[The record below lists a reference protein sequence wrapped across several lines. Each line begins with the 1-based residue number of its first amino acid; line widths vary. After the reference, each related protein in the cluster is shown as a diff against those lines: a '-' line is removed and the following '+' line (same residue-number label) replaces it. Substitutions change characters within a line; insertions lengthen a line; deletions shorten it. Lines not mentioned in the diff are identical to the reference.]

1 MVGTSL
7 WRAVGSLWVIV
18 GSIGLLCEPAQ
29 AQGVAQGASA
39 PPGPPM
45 PLKPVDM
52 GFLDPRNVSPAP
64 RLPHELKP
72 DAWPQPDYFK
82 QALQLTGRKPNERA
96 SSLRLRLPADR
107 PAPPYV
113 ALPVQTQAFGFSAPF
128 RALLGAELDA
138 QLDRLGIAASR
149 QTDVVDAQGP
159 FVRRLDEAVFAGL
172 LGQVPA
178 SKAVVLHAGHDG
190 AQTLFLTLVVR
201 DAKGQAVAH
210 RSLPLPD
217 DPEEALR
224 AVGSVLPELIKT
236 AGLPLQP
243 RPPQGGTACELS
255 AWSLANLPAEASPM
269 SRACAALAA
278 ASLLPDFESTGMPGA
293 TQSTESRL
301 ALLAQAHAQAGLA
314 RPESTESQAIRKLAW
329 SQLGLSQTPTPGVS
343 GLLAS
348 KDPVVSRVARLV
360 LLPVVRYSPVQSERD
375 GIRRQIESVVKGL
388 PVFAQAAVQARGDFA
403 DSFGA
408 IDWCALER
416 GFPGAMPSPACRSVP
431 GLASAP
437 ARPASR
443 AEWLVFQEWRLAAA
457 FHELR
462 RLAVTQGLPERARA
476 FAKSMPADLASHPF
490 VQRLSL
496 AAGVAAPST
505 GSFEDLLRSTR
516 EQTDATVANMVDLQ
530 RHDAWVGGFSL
541 SEHALSG
548 NTNVSMDPQIQDD
561 QADDGRLLG
570 VLKYDRFTVG
580 FQPPYRRR
588 AGETAFFLRPERQLM
603 QFGLMDLRFAQAA
616 LMAPAVPASGQAPA
630 VPWVPPPLF
639 GNGKPWQPA
648 LTPQELAR
656 NLAQNPSDMGTRV
669 ELALAQLKRGG
680 SMADALK
687 LIDAQPVNQR
697 ADERIGESH
706 RWASPAHAFFFAA
719 EPEAALRYYE
729 KVAAIGTGSQSDL
742 HARGRIPLLRGRLP
756 EAFEAIQARQRRYD
770 SDFARRD
777 VAGFLFMQRQPDA
790 AWSLLLPRAA
800 LSESMPLWDGILV
813 GHRQSGLEAGQAVDW
828 LTSLQLQKAQVRYK
842 DVRSYYPHQLAVI
855 DRVPSETD
863 VAMLKKPAGGQGYV
877 DPIWA
882 LSALLIRTSINGG
895 GEEAVRQQVLATL
908 KDSSPD
914 QVRFMLP
921 SYAWVAWKA
930 TQGKDDLLTGV
941 RKAEIDSDFD
951 GLLAKSMVLA
961 LEGRT
966 DESLQYLGAARFTL
980 AELGLGTPL
989 LERVI
994 PATYQLALA
1003 GTLMHQHTGQDA
1015 YRREMLRYARAYQKV
1030 FPFLAW
1036 PHALEALMEKA
1047 QAARLAAACRAW
1059 QLDRGSHFLQRAA
1072 VPGLSATACKNALW

>member
-1 MVGTSL
+1 MVGASI
-7 WRAVGSLWVIV
+7 WRAVGSFLVIA
-18 GSIGLLCEPAQ
+18 GSLGWLSEQAQ
-29 AQGVAQGASA
+29 AQGAAPGTGA
-39 PPGPPM
+39 PPAPPNM
-45 PLKPVDM
+45 S
-52 GFLDPRNVSPAP
+52 FLDPRTVSPAP

-82 QALQLTGRKPNERA
+82 LALQLAGRKPNERA

-107 PAPPYV
+107 PVPPYIV
-113 ALPVQTQAFGFSAPF
+113 LPVQTQAFGFSAPF

-138 QLDRLGIAASR
+138 QLDRQGIVASR

-159 FVRRLDEAVFAGL
+159 FVRRLDEAAIIGM
-172 LGQVPA
+172 LGQTPA

-201 DAKGQAVAH
+201 DAKGQTVAH
-210 RSLPLPD
+210 RNLPLPD
-217 DPEEALR
+217 DPEEAIRGAAAAL
-224 AVGSVLPELIKT
+224 AELIKT

-243 RPPQGGTACELS
+243 RVPQAGTACELS
-255 AWSLANLPAEASPM
+255 AWSLANLPVEATSM
-269 SRACAALAA
+269 SRACAAVAA
-278 ASLLPDFESTGMPGA
+278 ASLLPDFDATGMPGA

-301 ALLAQAHAQAGLA
+301 ALLAQAYAQAALA
-314 RPESTESQAIRKLAW
+314 RPESTESQAIRQLAW
-329 SQLGLSQTPTPGVS
+329 AQLGLSRAQTQTQTPGVS

-360 LLPVVRYSPVQSERD
+360 LLPVVRHSPVQSERE
-375 GIRRQIESVVKGL
+375 GIRRQIESVAKGL
-388 PVFAQAAVQARGDFA
+388 PDFAQAAVQARGDFA

-431 GLASAP
+431 GQGPSAP

-443 AEWLVFQEWRLAAA
+443 AEWLVFQEWRLAVAHHA
-457 FHELR
+457 LR
-462 RLAVTQGLPERARA
+462 RLAVMQGLPDRARD

-496 AAGVAAPST
+496 GAGVAAPST
-505 GSFEDLLRSTR
+505 GSFEDLLKSAR
-516 EQTDATVANMVDLQ
+516 ELTDATVANMVDLQ
-530 RHDAWVGGFSL
+530 RHDSWVGGYSL
-541 SEHALSG
+541 SEHVLSS
-548 NTNVSMDPQIQDD
+548 NTNVSMDPKVQDD
-561 QADDGRLLG
+561 QADDSRLLG

-588 AGETAFFLRPERQLM
+588 AGDTAFFLRPERQLM
-603 QFGLMDLRFAQAA
+603 HFGLMDLRFAQAA
-616 LMAPAVPASGQAPA
+616 LTAPAAPASGQAPA
-630 VPWVPPPLF
+630 APWVPPPLF

-706 RWASPAHAFFFAA
+706 RWAAPAHAFFFAA

-729 KVAAIGTGSQSDL
+729 RVAAIGTGSQSDL

-777 VAGFLFMQRQPDA
+777 VAGLLFMQRQPDA

-800 LSESMPLWDGILV
+800 LSESMQLWDGIMV
-813 GHRQSGLEAGQAVDW
+813 GHRQSGLEPGQAVDW
-828 LTSLQLQKAQVRYK
+828 LKSRQLQKAQVQYK
-842 DVRSYYPHQLAVI
+842 DVRSYYPHQLAVL
-855 DRVPSETD
+855 DRVPTESD
-863 VAMLKKPAGGQGYV
+863 VAMLKKPAGGQDYV
-877 DPIWA
+877 DPLWA
-882 LSALLIRTSINGG
+882 MSAQLIRTSINGG

-921 SYAWVAWKA
+921 SYVWVAWKA
-930 TQGKDDLLTGV
+930 TQGTDDLLTGV
-941 RKAEIDSDFD
+941 RKAEMDVDFD
-951 GLLAKSMVLA
+951 GLLAKSVVLA
-961 LEGRT
+961 LDGRT
-966 DESLQYLGAARFTL
+966 DESLRYLGAARFTL

-989 LERVI
+989 LDRLI
-994 PATYQLALA
+994 PATYQFALA
-1003 GTLMHQHTGQDA
+1003 GTLMYQHTRIDA
-1015 YRREMLRYARAYQKV
+1015 YRHEMLRYARAYQKV
-1030 FPFLAW
+1030 IPFLAW
-1036 PHALEALMEKA
+1036 PHALEALMEREEKP
-1047 QAARLAAACRAW
+1047 RLAAACRAW

>member
-1 MVGTSL
+1 MVGASIR
-7 WRAVGSLWVIV
+7 RAVCSFVLVAVSLGWPS
-18 GSIGLLCEPAQ
+18 GQTQ
-29 AQGVAQGASA
+29 AQGAAPGAGA
-39 PPGPPM
+39 KPGPSM
-45 PLKPVDM
+45 PLKLPDM
-52 GFLDPRNVSPAP
+52 GYLDPRNLPPAP

-72 DAWPQPDYFK
+72 DGWPQPDYFK
-82 QALQLTGRKPNERA
+82 LALQLTGRKPNERA
-96 SSLRLRLPADR
+96 SSLRLRLPTDR

-113 ALPVQTQAFGFSAPF
+113 VLPVQTQAFGFAAPF

-159 FVRRLDEAVFAGL
+159 FVRRLDEEAIAGL
-172 LGQVPA
+172 LSQVPA

-190 AQTLFLTLVVR
+190 ARTLFLTLVVR

-224 AVGSVLPELIKT
+224 GVAAALPELIKT
-236 AGLPLQP
+236 AGLPLQT
-243 RPPQGGTACELS
+243 RQPQGGTACELA

-278 ASLLPDFESTGMPGA
+278 ASLLPDFETSGMPGA
-293 TQSTESRL
+293 TQSTETRL

-329 SQLGLSQTPTPGVS
+329 AQLGLSQAPTPGVS

-360 LLPVVRYSPVQSERD
+360 LLPVVRQSPVQSERD
-375 GIRRQIESVVKGL
+375 GIRRQIESVAKGL
-388 PVFAQAAVQARGDFA
+388 PDFTQAAVGARGDFA
-403 DSFGA
+403 DPFGA

-416 GFPGAMPSPACRSVP
+416 SFPGAMPSPACRSAQA
-431 GLASAP
+431 LKASAP

-443 AEWLVFQEWRLAAA
+443 TEWLVFQEWRLAAA
-457 FHELR
+457 YHALR
-462 RLAVTQGLPERARA
+462 RLAVMQGLPDRARA
-476 FAKSMPADLASHPF
+476 FAKSLPADLASHPF

-496 AAGVAAPST
+496 GAGVEAPST

-516 EQTDATVANMVDLQ
+516 EQTDGTVANMVDLQ
-530 RHDAWVGGFSL
+530 RGDSWVWGYSL
-541 SEHALSG
+541 SEHVLSS
-548 NTNVSMDPQIQDD
+548 NTNVSMDPKVQDD
-561 QADDGRLLG
+561 QADDSRLLG
-570 VLKYDRFTVG
+570 VLRYDRFTIG
-580 FQPPYRRR
+580 FQPPYRWQ
-588 AGETAFFLRPERQLM
+588 AGDSAFFLRPERQLM
-603 QFGLMDLRFAQAA
+603 HFALMDLRLVQAA
-616 LMAPAVPASGQAPA
+616 RTAPAAPVAGQAPA

-639 GNGKPWQPA
+639 GTGKPWQPA
-648 LTPQELAR
+648 RTPDELAR
-656 NLAQNPSDMGTRV
+656 DLAQNPSEMETRV
-669 ELALAQLKRGG
+669 ELALARLKRGG
-680 SMADALK
+680 PMADALK
-687 LIDAQPVNQR
+687 LIDAQPINQR

-706 RWASPAHAFFFAA
+706 RWAWPAHAFFFAA

-770 SDFARRD
+770 SDYARRD
-777 VAGFLFMQRQPDA
+777 VAGLLFMQRRPDA

-800 LSESMPLWDGILV
+800 LSESMQLWDGIMV
-813 GHRQSGLEAGQAVDW
+813 GHRQSGLEPGQAVEW
-828 LTSLQLQKAQVRYK
+828 LKSRQLQKAQVQYK

-855 DRVPSETD
+855 DRVPTEAD
-863 VAMLKKPAGGQGYV
+863 VAMLKKPADGQDYV
-877 DPIWA
+877 DPLWA
-882 LSALLIRTSINGG
+882 MSALLIRTSINGG
-895 GEEAVRQQVLATL
+895 DEDAVRKQVLAAL

-914 QVRFMLP
+914 HVRFMLP

-930 TQGKDDLLTGV
+930 TQGKDDLLSGV
-941 RKAEIDSDFD
+941 RKTEIDGDFD

-966 DESLQYLGAARFTL
+966 DESLKYLVAARFTL
-980 AELGLGTPL
+980 AELGLGEPL
-989 LERVI
+989 LNRVV
-994 PATYQLALA
+994 PATYQFALA

-1015 YRREMLRYARAYQKV
+1015 YRREMLRFARAYQKV

-1047 QAARLAAACRAW
+1047 ERPRFEAACRAW
-1059 QLDRGSHFLQRAA
+1059 LLDPKSHFLQRAA
-1072 VPGLSATACKNALW
+1072 VPGLSAARCPSPW